1 MLDQKIAIHR
11 ILDANLDRAREG
23 LRTIE
28 EWCRFGL
35 DNQEMA
41 NSCKQMR
48 QELAIC
54 HKDEYKMARDTA
66 NDVGTQLTHTQEESR
81 ETLKHVLQAN
91 LARVQEALRVLEEYG
106 KLSDRQLATK
116 MKQMRYQTYTLESEL
131 LGKSVQKLLSQ
142 CSLYLV
148 TSPVD
153 NLLTVVESA
162 LKGGLKLVQYRSK
175 NENDGVRWQQ
185 AQALKQLCDRYGAL
199 FLINDRVDIA
209 LAVDADGV
217 HLGQTDLP
225 VAVARQILGKNKII
239 GQSTTSPEEMVKA
252 LATDVDYIGVGP
264 VHETPTKA
272 GKKASGLEYVRY
284 AQENATVPWFA
295 IGGIDNSNVEDV
307 LQAGATRV
315 AVVRAI
321 MEAENPQAETQKFC
335 QILGQGKNWQSMK
348 KTVNA

>member
-1 MLDQKIAIHR
+1 MLNQQTAIYR

-28 EWCRFGL
+28 EWYRFAL

-41 NSCKQMR
+41 NNCKQMR
-48 QELAIC
+48 QQLANY
-54 HKDEYKMARDTA
+54 HKQEYKIARDTV
-66 NDVGTQLTHTQEESR
+66 NDVGTDLTHPQEEKR
-81 ETLKHVLQAN
+81 ENLTNLLQAN
-91 LARVQEALRVLEEYG
+91 LGRVQEALRVLEEYG
-106 KLSDRQLATK
+106 KLSDSQFAAV
-116 MKQMRYQTYTLESEL
+116 MKQMRYQVYTLETEL
-131 LGKSVQKLLSQ
+131 LGQSPKPLLSQ

-153 NLLTVVESA
+153 NLLAVVESA

-175 NENDGVRWQQ
+175 NENDGVRFQQ
-185 AQALKQLCDRYGAL
+185 AQDLKKLCDRYDAL
-199 FLINDRVDIA
+199 FLVNDRVDIA

-225 VAVARQILGKNKII
+225 VAVARKILGKNKII
-239 GQSTTSPEEMVKA
+239 GQSTTSPEEMAKA

-272 GKKASGLEYVRY
+272 GKKAAGLEYVRY
-284 AQENATVPWFA
+284 AVENSTVPWFA
-295 IGGIDNSNVEDV
+295 IGGIDAGNVADV
-307 LQAGATRV
+307 VQAGAKGV

-321 MEAENPQAETQKFC
+321 MIADNPQIETEQLLQKIE
-335 QILGQGKNWQSMK
+335 QK
-348 KTVNA
+348 